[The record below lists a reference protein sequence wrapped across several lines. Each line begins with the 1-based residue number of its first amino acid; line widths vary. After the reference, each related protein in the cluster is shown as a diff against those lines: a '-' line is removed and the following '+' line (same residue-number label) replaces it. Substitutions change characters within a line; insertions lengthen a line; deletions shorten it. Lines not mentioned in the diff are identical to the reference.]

1 MKDKEYIGLAYMTG
15 ILPIKKYGTHSA
27 LNMFMEFSMENPR
40 ALSDYV
46 GFTESEVKPLCRQYN
61 MDYEEC
67 REWYNGYFFQ
77 KTGHVYSPNSIVMA
91 MLSRQYDDYWN
102 QTETYDALRVYC

>member
-1 MKDKEYIGLAYMTG
+1 
-15 ILPIKKYGTHSA
+15 
-27 LNMFMEFSMENPR
+27 MFMEFSMENPR

-102 QTETYDALRVYC
+102 QTETYDALRD